1 MPPHLTSTQPP
12 HALQIQM
19 PTSNPCLKSNTTTSP
34 LPPSTST
41 HAYINADGVPV
52 FEAPKSVLERVET
65 KGDIMVWM
73 DADLIRYLVAKQ
85 NESAGAE
92 SVGGLNEELLSL
104 RLVDR
109 FSRAPVG
116 GDCAEA
122 PVFRDVVYE
131 REG

>member
-1 MPPHLTSTQPP
+1 
-12 HALQIQM
+12 M
-19 PTSNPCLKSNTTTSP
+19 PTSNTCPKFNTTPSPLPPSPLPPSP

-41 HAYINADGVPV
+41 HAYITADGVPV

-65 KGDIMVWM
+65 EGGITVWM
-73 DADLIRYLVAKQ
+73 SADLFRYLVSKQ
-85 NESAGAE
+85 YENAGAE

-109 FSRAPVG
+109 FSRAPSG

-131 REG
+131 RGD

>member
-1 MPPHLTSTQPP
+1 MS
-12 HALQIQM
+12 
-19 PTSNPCLKSNTTTSP
+19 TSNPRFKPNTTPSP
-34 LPPSTST
+34 LPPPTST

-65 KGDIMVWM
+65 EGGIMAWM
-73 DADLIRYLVAKQ
+73 SADLIRYQVAKQ
-85 NESAGAE
+85 NENAGAE

-109 FSRAPVG
+109 FSRAPLG
-116 GDCAEA
+116 GNYVEA

-131 REG
+131 RGG